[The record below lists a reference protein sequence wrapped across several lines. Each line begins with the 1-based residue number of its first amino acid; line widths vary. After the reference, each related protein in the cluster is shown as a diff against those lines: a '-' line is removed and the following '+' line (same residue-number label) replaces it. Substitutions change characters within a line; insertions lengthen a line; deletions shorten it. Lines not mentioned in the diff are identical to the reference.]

1 MFSLFIFF
9 YIILSSKWNICK
21 IKANCL
27 QVMRINT
34 FFGYSAIDPATV
46 KYLLSSAPAP
56 VPTKCLAAQHSIT
69 MSGHA
74 APNCLMHLNSSLSLS
89 GCVCYLAQV
98 EHSGFLVLFIKV
110 QLPAG
115 TKMMRI
121 LTKPMHFW
129 PGIFLKDGLKMFT
142 LSREGLRVVTQVLA
156 LVVVH

>member
-1 MFSLFIFF
+1 MLAIIKCEVSTDVFTIFFF
-9 YIILSSKWNICK
+9 YIISSSKCNIFK

-34 FFGYSAIDPATV
+34 FFGYSANDPATV

-74 APNCLMHLNSSLSLS
+74 APNCLMLHLNSSLSLS

-98 EHSGFLVLFIKV
+98 EHSGFLVLFIKI

-121 LTKPMHFW
+121 LTKPMHF
-129 PGIFLKDGLKMFT
+129 
-142 LSREGLRVVTQVLA
+142 
-156 LVVVH
+156 

>member
-1 MFSLFIFF
+1 MRWVVLAIIKCELSTNVFPIFF
-9 YIILSSKWNICK
+9 LFYITLSSKCNIFK

-34 FFGYSAIDPATV
+34 FFGGYIANDPVTV

-56 VPTKCLAAQHSIT
+56 VPTKCLATQHSIT

-74 APNCLMHLNSSLSLS
+74 APNCLMLHLNSSLSLS

-129 PGIFLKDGLKMFT
+129 LEYFKRMNWKY
-142 LSREGLRVVTQVLA
+142 S
-156 LVVVH
+156 H

>member
-1 MFSLFIFF
+1 MLAIIKSVNRCFHYFFFFF
-9 YIILSSKWNICK
+9 YIILSSKWHNFK

-34 FFGYSAIDPATV
+34 FFGYSANDPATV

-56 VPTKCLAAQHSIT
+56 APTKCLAAQHSIT

-74 APNCLMHLNSSLSLS
+74 APNCLMLHLNSSLSLS

-121 LTKPMHFW
+121 LTKPMHF
-129 PGIFLKDGLKMFT
+129 
-142 LSREGLRVVTQVLA
+142 
-156 LVVVH
+156 